1 MAVTILRAQN
11 VGTTLRKR
19 LYTRIY
25 AKTRLPKSA
34 WMHLACFAQENI
46 HQTHQPQKA
55 RTDGRRPMTRE
66 NATSAALPRARRDSA
81 SRTKNATSASLTHA
95 MGCPFAHPVRRAA
108 NSWRSGALHAR
119 AGSST
124 HVGPRGNRATIPR
137 KALTRLLVSKA
148 PRLRSRQ
155 LCPRAPMG
163 LAGAKSGSRR

>member
-1 MAVTILRAQN
+1 MAVTILRAQK
-11 VGTTLRKR
+11 VGTTPRKR
-19 LYTRIY
+19 LHTRIY

-66 NATSAALPRARRDSA
+66 NTASAALTRARRDSA
-81 SRTKNATSASLTHA
+81 PRMKNATSASLTRA
-95 MGCPFAHPVRRAA
+95 MGCPFAHPARCTE
-108 NSWRSGALHAR
+108 NSWRSGALRAR

-124 HVGPRGNRATIPR
+124 HVGPRGNRVAIPR
-137 KALTRLLVSKA
+137 KTLTGLLVSKD

-155 LCPRAPMG
+155 LHPHAPTG